1 MKLQN
6 FLRTHIKPFPVLLTF
21 CVFMC
26 FLRFPTTVYAGAITV
41 SEEGTL
47 FNESLS
53 KAGHHTSSSWASAG
67 STSKTMGPYDLT
79 TVVRMT
85 TSASART
92 SSGDWQKSSV
102 SATWYDANGQVIT
115 GLYGENNK
123 VSDFATAYDLSSCTC
138 KLYASG
144 STRNL
149 WESELAFGYSYMYI
163 GGTFTCTVLE
173 LKPKSPFFDTNN
185 PGSNL
190 TYIEG

>member
-1 MKLQN
+1 MKLHN
-6 FLRTHIKPFPVLLTF
+6 CSKTHIKPFHFMLAV

-26 FLRFPTTVYAGAITV
+26 SLRFPATVYAGAITV

-47 FNESLS
+47 FNETLS
-53 KAGHHTSSSWASAG
+53 KAGHHTSSSWVSAG
-67 STSKTMGPYDLT
+67 STSRTMGPYDLT

-92 SSGDWQKSSV
+92 SSRDWQRSSV
-102 SATWYDANGQVIT
+102 SATWYDATGQTIT
-115 GLYGENNK
+115 GLYGENIK

-138 KLYASG
+138 KLVASG

-149 WESELAFGYSYMYI
+149 WEADSGYGYMYI

-185 PGSNL
+185 PGGNL
-190 TYIEG
+190 TILH